1 MNRDAGWITASLLT
15 VAASFGFSALHPK
28 PSGAVAASPS
38 AIEAADASASTP
50 KPGSK
55 PPTRQP
61 SPCDGLQDL
70 LAHFLDV
77 TAQTIHTPGSC
88 NSDAQPVAKEAVPLP
103 GHTHLSVII
112 ATLPDPLHTAVPLMF
127 DRGTEAIQQAAQDSN
142 YIYDSAWLPW
152 KTGRADTSKDVS
164 DARLSALEAEPGVL
178 LFRKSLESKPNSAA
192 PPISP
197 YGDGLIVFL
206 VGEEATNGIHP
217 AQFVHTAQ
225 WIASLRAQGIL
236 SDKNIQILG
245 PTFTGSFPSLA
256 QLLQE
261 PDVHAAFLQGPDQK
275 LEIFSGQVTG
285 NKDVAWFQSQLKQ
298 PKIADLDILF
308 QSFVQDDKTVLRRFY
323 QYLIGIGLGTD
334 RLAIIS
340 EDETAYGFSTREKIN
355 DIQTFYY
362 PRDISAVRTAYQAQS
377 LFSAPATA
385 SSADDGTPKTLKTDL
400 TEPERK
406 ENDTVHSYA
415 GSQSALSQEAVL
427 LQIVSMLKSHQTEFI
442 LLRSS
447 NPLDQLFLAHFF
459 KLTYPDGR
467 IIILGSDLL
476 FRREMGSTGLNGVLS
491 LSNYPAL
498 PDIDEWTTVNDP
510 TPHDPASPVHRAFT
524 QNGGEG
530 TYIAMRALLRA
541 PQCVLTPAPDGFLP
555 EYCLSDER
563 PPDYAEPF
571 WLATPDNPHTPATWL
586 TVLGNNGFWPVA
598 ALNDPT
604 YNTTRPPS
612 ARRWPAPPLSMKV
625 CLIAILL
632 WSIFH
637 AVCCCLPSITV
648 KPEHRSYFARSGD
661 HSHSATRSH
670 IAILVASSVL
680 VVVIAILVAWGYGWM
695 DGFNAPIR
703 SPRIYFT
710 FPFVVWGIV
719 AFGLVFNAWLE
730 VHLNRPNAASFSIR
744 KILHRSNWAVLARS
758 AFRDACLPLF
768 LFALCTVAFCIFF
781 QWYIDSP
788 LKPGVRTLSYLRSMD
803 LTTGVSPVIPLVV
816 LALGMYCWCWY
827 SLRGLALFGLDKPVL
842 PSNDSLSINFQQK
855 DGTDATFVPGN
866 EEKFLTMLSEE
877 NVSIPLEEYCR
888 PFNRS
893 TWKRFAAIFI
903 SLWLGAIF
911 TAGRA
916 PLRSLGSQR
925 YADMVCVWIAFSI
938 ALLLANTWQF
948 VHIWLRL
955 RALLAFLDKLPL
967 RRTLQA
973 MHGFSWGSIWK
984 LGGNVLDL
992 RYQLFY
998 RQFEALNHLQ
1008 TSLEHVPQ
1016 DSSLFSHRGDART
1029 LAAQIEETRS
1039 VRKAFAAWYA
1049 MHWDEW
1055 TARDLSTLCAVQAS
1069 EAKIVG
1075 TLISRLLVPV
1085 WQNEGISLLLGDGQA
1100 EAGRAAQISLH
1111 PEQYVRN
1118 AEEIVCLLYLGFIQN
1133 ILGRLRSLVIGM
1145 VCLFLSIALVLPS
1158 YPFDPRPV
1166 LTGAVIIL
1174 FLIVG
1179 VVVFMVYSQMFRD
1192 ATLSH
1197 LTDTKPGELGSQFW
1211 IKFATVGVGPL
1222 IGLIATVFP
1231 GISQFLLSWLQP
1243 SLSAMK

>member
-15 VAASFGFSALHPK
+15 VAASFGLSALHAK
-28 PSGAVAASPS
+28 PSAGGAAAASPIV
-38 AIEAADASASTP
+38 IETVDTA
-50 KPGSK
+50 KPNSNPGEK
-55 PPTRQP
+55 PVVDQP

-70 LAHFLDV
+70 LGHFLDV
-77 TAQTIHTPGSC
+77 KPETIGTPGSC
-88 NSDAQPVAKEAVPLP
+88 AASGQTAPKPAAALQSRTRLR
-103 GHTHLSVII
+103 VIV
-112 ATLPDPLHTAVPLMF
+112 ATLPDPLHTEVPLMF

-152 KTGRADTSKDVS
+152 KSGRTDAGKD
-164 DARLSALEAEPGVL
+164 AAETRLSGLEGEPGVL
-178 LFRKSLESKPNSAA
+178 LFRKSLEGKPDAGNGE
-192 PPISP
+192 IRP
-197 YGDGLIVFL
+197 YADGLVVFL
-206 VGEEATNGIHP
+206 VGEEATDGIHP
-217 AQFVHTAQ
+217 AQFVHTAE

-236 SDKNIQILG
+236 DDRNIQILG
-245 PTFTGSFPSLA
+245 PTFTGSLPSLA

-261 PDVHAAFLQGPDQK
+261 PEVHAAFLQGPRQN

-285 NKDVAWFQSQLKQ
+285 NNDVAWFQSQLKQ
-298 PKIADLDILF
+298 AKIADLNILF

-334 RLAIIS
+334 RLAIVS
-340 EDETAYGFSTREKIN
+340 EDETAYGLSAHQKVNE
-355 DIQTFYY
+355 IQTFYY
-362 PRDISAVRTAYQAQS
+362 PRDISAVRSAYQAQS
-377 LFSAPATA
+377 LFSASATA
-385 SSADDGTPKTLKTDL
+385 SSAEDPTPKTLKTDL

-415 GSQSALSQEAVL
+415 GGQSALSQESVL

-459 KLTYPDGR
+459 KLTYPEGR
-467 IIILGSDLL
+467 IVILGSDLL
-476 FRREMGSTGLNGVLS
+476 FRREMGASGLNGVLS

-498 PDIDEWTTVNDP
+498 PDIDDWTTVDDP
-510 TPHDPASPVHRAFT
+510 TPRSPANPIHRAFT

-530 TYIAMRALLRA
+530 TYIALRALLRS

-555 EYCLSDER
+555 EYCNLSSER

-571 WLATPDNPHTPATWL
+571 WLTSSGNPHTPPTWL
-586 TVLGNNGFWPVA
+586 TVLGYNGFWPVA
-598 ALNDPT
+598 ALNDPA
-604 YNTTRPPS
+604 YSEERPPS
-612 ARRWPAPPLSMKV
+612 ARKWPAAPLSMKV

-661 HSHSATRSH
+661 HSLVTTRSH
-670 IAILVASSVL
+670 IGILVASSVL
-680 VVVIAILVAWGYGWM
+680 VAIIATIVAWGYGWM
-695 DGFNAPIR
+695 AGFSAPIR
-703 SPRIYFT
+703 SPHLYFS
-710 FPFVVWGIV
+710 FPFVVWFIV

-730 VHLNRPNAASFSIR
+730 VHLNRPDSAAFSIR
-744 KILHRSNWAVLARS
+744 KILHRSNWTMLARS
-758 AFRDACLPLF
+758 AFRDARLPLSLYIFLTAGLTF
-768 LFALCTVAFCIFF
+768 LFWFF
-781 QWYIDSP
+781 IDQP
-788 LKPGVRTLSYLRSMD
+788 LKPGARTLTYLRSMD
-803 LTTGVSPVIPLVV
+803 LTTGVSPVVPLVL
-816 LALGMYCWCWY
+816 LALGMYGWCWC
-827 SLRGLALFGLDKPVL
+827 SLRGLALFGMDKPML
-842 PSNDSLSINFQQK
+842 PSNDSLSISFQEK
-855 DGTDATFVPGN
+855 DGTEATFKPGN

-877 NVSIPLEEYCR
+877 DVSKPLEDYCR
-888 PFNRS
+888 PFNGS
-893 TWKRFAAIFI
+893 TCRRFAAVFAG
-903 SLWLGAIF
+903 LWAGAIF
-911 TAGRA
+911 TSGRA

-925 YADMVCVWIAFSI
+925 YSDLVCIWIAISI
-938 ALLLANTWQF
+938 ALLLANTWQL
-948 VHIWLRL
+948 VHVWLRL
-955 RALLAFLDKLPL
+955 RALLSFLDKLPL

-1008 TSLEHVPQ
+1008 ASLEHVPH
-1016 DSSLFSHRGDART
+1016 DSSLFGHRGDGRT
-1029 LAAQIEETRS
+1029 LAAQIEATRPI
-1039 VRKAFAAWYA
+1039 RKAFAAWYA
-1049 MHWDEW
+1049 KHWNEW

-1069 EAKIVG
+1069 EANIVG
-1075 TLISRLLVPV
+1075 SLISRLLVPV
-1085 WQNEGISLLLGDGQA
+1085 WQNESTSLLLGDVAHPGQ
-1100 EAGRAAQISLH
+1100 IPLH
-1111 PEQYVRN
+1111 PEQHVRN
-1118 AEEIVCLLYLGFIQN
+1118 AEETVCLLYLGFIQN
-1133 ILGRLRSLVIGM
+1133 ILGRLRSLVMGM
-1145 VCLFLSIALVLPS
+1145 ICLFLSIALVLPS

-1166 LTGAVIIL
+1166 LTGAVILL

-1211 IKFATVGVGPL
+1211 IKFAAVGVGPL
-1222 IGLIATVFP
+1222 VGLVATVFP